1 MELTQTQGFGVGI
14 FWRNVILERVMITR
28 SYEPKVHLCGRGGE
42 ILDQSEIRTDPRPPT
57 CWYHYDCSDSR
68 TDSLN

>member
-1 MELTQTQGFGVGI
+1 MELTQTNGFGVGV

-42 ILDQSEIRTDPRPPT
+42 IWIPT
-57 CWYHYDCSDSR
+57 PHWIQF
-68 TDSLN
+68 